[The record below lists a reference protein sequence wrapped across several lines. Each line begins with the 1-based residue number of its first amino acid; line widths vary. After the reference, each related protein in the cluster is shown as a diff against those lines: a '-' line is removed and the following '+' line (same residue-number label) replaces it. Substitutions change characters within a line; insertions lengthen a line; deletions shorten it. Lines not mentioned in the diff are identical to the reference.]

1 MLFDCASLNP
11 RAPFI
16 SQRDQQV
23 NPLNASVLLQH
34 RPDYYAA
41 KRHSP
46 EDTLLVV
53 EVSDT
58 TLRYDRNRK
67 APLYAKS
74 GVTELWIENLEGDVI
89 LVFGDPGP
97 DGYST
102 TLLFRRGESI
112 SLLAFPD
119 ILFKVDELLG

>member
-1 MLFDCASLNP
+1 
-11 RAPFI
+11 
-16 SQRDQQV
+16 
-23 NPLNASVLLQH
+23 VLLQH
-34 RPDYYAA
+34 HPDYYAA

-46 EDTLLVV
+46 EDTLLVI

-89 LVFGDPGP
+89 LVFRDSRSGR
-97 DGYST
+97 
-102 TLLFRRGESI
+102 LFNHAALPPRRVH
-112 SLLAFPD
+112 LAPAFPD
-119 ILFKVDELLG
+119 ILFKVGELLG